1 MFEEKKERSRGP
13 EPLSKDEYVEIC
25 REEDKKKLDSINI
38 EPSIVDEFDGS
49 STTIILEND
58 IKDNRDFDFETEEKP
73 QELTPLQKSRV
84 SRMIE
89 LKDDV
94 EYQAILMDILH
105 QYLQDRKL
113 GILNFNYD
121 VYKDGK
127 LLKKIEDILY
137 FDEKNMR
144 SLEVNEEKLDR
155 ILKMFDVELAD
166 SDYEDVDTIGK
177 AIQHLIGTRVILTQK
192 TRGEYKNY
200 KIVSVLD
207 ESEV

>member
-1 MFEEKKERSRGP
+1 MFTEKEKRSRGP
-13 EPLSKDEYVEIC
+13 EPLSKEEYVEIC
-25 REEDKKKLDSINI
+25 REEDKKNLDSIDI
-38 EPSIVDEFDGS
+38 EPSYIDELSDS
-49 STTIILEND
+49 SINSISKSLEN
-58 IKDNRDFDFETEEKP
+58 NNGDFDFEPEEKP
-73 QELTPLQKSRV
+73 QELTPMQKSRV

-89 LKDDV
+89 LEDDV
-94 EYQAILMDILH
+94 KYQAILKAILH
-105 QYLQDRKL
+105 QYLHDRKL

-121 VYKDGK
+121 VYKDGN
-127 LLKKIEDILY
+127 LLKKVEDILY

-155 ILKMFDVELAD
+155 VLKMFDVELAD
-166 SDYEDVDTIGK
+166 SDYEDVDTIGN
-177 AIQHLIGTRVILTQK
+177 AIQHLIGTRVVLTQK